1 MKSTTTV
8 TRAYEILDCMV
19 IEIDIQELICT
30 SPTGRIN
37 ESYDEGDTSGWY
49 NNQWRAEK

>member
-8 TRAYEILDCMV
+8 TRAYEIPDCMV

-30 SPTGRIN
+30 SPTGYN
-37 ESYDEGDTSGWY
+37 EPYDEGDTSGWY